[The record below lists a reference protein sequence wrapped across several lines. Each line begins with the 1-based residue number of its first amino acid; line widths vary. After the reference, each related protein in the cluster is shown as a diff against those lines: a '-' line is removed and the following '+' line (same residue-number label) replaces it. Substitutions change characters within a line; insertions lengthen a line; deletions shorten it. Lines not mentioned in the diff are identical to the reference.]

1 MRNKNKN
8 IMLDLEKITLNVR
21 EIALRA
27 GAFLRNERSGFDRSK
42 VEKKNAHD
50 YVSYV
55 DKESERRIVAQLR
68 ELLPEAGFIAEE
80 GSGSLTTE
88 NYCWLVDPL
97 DGTTNFIHNN
107 APYCVSIAL
116 RNKEELLVG
125 VVYEVCRDELY
136 WTYKGAPSYLNN
148 KEIHVSDVS
157 DMDEAFV
164 ALGFPYDSQKYKP
177 LAEHIVHEL
186 YGNVGGMRLQG
197 AAAAELCYVAAGRFE
212 ARIEGLLGPWDIAAG
227 SIILMNAG
235 GKVTDYSG
243 GGDFYSGREAQKE
256 FEELL
261 TAIIAR
267 ISLFDESIVG
277 IQAKDCTYRIY
288 RDTRFSSDKTPYKI
302 HLGGYIN
309 ARGKKS
315 EHCGYYVHIEPD
327 NCMLAGVSRCL
338 EPKVLKAVRQSVY
351 DNIDE
356 YREIVEDPAFKQYFP
371 VIGENHL
378 KTAPKGFPKDFEY
391 IDYLKC
397 KDYTCAYM
405 VPDAFFL
412 APDLLDKVEDVFK
425 QLKRFADFTN
435 FTIDDFE

>member
-1 MRNKNKN
+1 
-8 IMLDLEKITLNVR
+8 MLDLEKITLNVR

-157 DMDEAFV
+157 DMDEA
-164 ALGFPYDSQKYKP
+164 L
-177 LAEHIVHEL
+177 HE
-186 YGNVGGMRLQG
+186 
-197 AAAAELCYVAAGRFE
+197 
-212 ARIEGLLGPWDIAAG
+212 
-227 SIILMNAG
+227 
-235 GKVTDYSG
+235 
-243 GGDFYSGREAQKE
+243 
-256 FEELL
+256 
-261 TAIIAR
+261 
-267 ISLFDESIVG
+267 
-277 IQAKDCTYRIY
+277 
-288 RDTRFSSDKTPYKI
+288 RFSALLPNGYRMVFANCATFWKAMPRWSQA
-302 HLGGYIN
+302 HLHLQ
-309 ARGKKS
+309 KS
-315 EHCGYYVHIEPD
+315 FFHFRFPSAK
-327 NCMLAGVSRCL
+327 L
-338 EPKVLKAVRQSVY
+338 PAV
-351 DNIDE
+351 
-356 YREIVEDPAFKQYFP
+356 
-371 VIGENHL
+371 
-378 KTAPKGFPKDFEY
+378 
-391 IDYLKC
+391 
-397 KDYTCAYM
+397 
-405 VPDAFFL
+405 
-412 APDLLDKVEDVFK
+412 
-425 QLKRFADFTN
+425 
-435 FTIDDFE
+435 